1 MVNYF
6 YKIENKI
13 NGNFYYGVHKTN
25 NLEDGYMGSGKRIKY
40 AIKKYGKENFK
51 KEILF
56 FFDTYQEA
64 LNFEAEIVNENLL
77 LDTHCYNLMKGGL
90 GGWEYINQNHSIKL
104 KAGENISKTLKIL
117 YKEGIIKSKGWNY
130 NQKGKILSQHT
141 KDLISKNNANKL
153 SSDEIQL
160 RKEDFQNINKSRGWL
175 TVLSKKWNVSHTQV
189 KRFIKEFGE

>member
-130 NQKGKILSQHT
+130 NPKGKILSQHT

-153 SSDEIQL
+153 SDDEFNL
-160 RKEDFQNINKSRGWL
+160 RIVDIKTIERKRGWI
-175 TVLSKKWNVSHTQV
+175 TFLSKRWKVTHTQA
-189 KRFIKEFGE
+189 KRFIKKFGE